1 MVPQPSNHSNTSSEE
16 QEPTNGANL
25 PAKLSSATEPA
36 EENKPTPDTKTV
48 DDAKPTD
55 ETEPRSQVPTSVDTA
70 PKESV
75 TESNVGEKR
84 EHEVTPAT
92 VEAGKTGAD
101 DATEPATKKKK
112 RNDAETNGPETAPP
126 IPTTAK
132 HTKKGQTTNGDKKKS
147 GRSKTAKE
155 FVKREPPTDG
165 ISSRTRSRT
174 KVAP

>member
-1 MVPQPSNHSNTSSEE
+1 MASEPSNTSNKLSEE

-25 PAKLSSATEPA
+25 PAQPSSATEPA
-36 EENKPTPDTKTV
+36 DESKPTSDIKTFNEV
-48 DDAKPTD
+48 KSTD
-55 ETEPRSQVPTSVDTA
+55 ETKPHSQVPTSADTA

-84 EHEVTPAT
+84 EHEVIPTT
-92 VEAGKTGAD
+92 VEAAKTGAD

-112 RNDAETNGPETAPP
+112 KNDAEKNGPKTVPS

-132 HTKKGQTTNGDKKKS
+132 HTKKGQTTNGDKKKD
-147 GRSKTAKE
+147 GRSKVAKE
-155 FVKREPPTDG
+155 PAKRDPPMDG